1 MGSGTGGNL
10 KSVWR
15 TAKAFFYAFF
25 TKDNSSLHMGKPFS
39 QLFTLFTSDNLSLF
53 VIQKGKQLPLN
64 SQENHSLFL
73 QSNLNSL
80 FGKQL
85 PFFYTSLWNNSCY
98 NMCCLY
104 VSWF

>member
-1 MGSGTGGNL
+1 
-10 KSVWR
+10 
-15 TAKAFFYAFF
+15 
-25 TKDNSSLHMGKPFS
+25 MGKPFS
-39 QLFTLFTSDNLSLF
+39 QLFTLFTSDNLSFF

-85 PFFYTSLWNNSCY
+85 PFFLHFSLEQLVLQHVLSLCFV
-98 NMCCLY
+98 
-104 VSWF
+104 VSMGLDPPQLMLNYQQH